1 MDFRESDIKKS
12 DFKQMDLKVIDFK
25 EKIKMDFKKITV
37 KQVIKQT
44 RTIKAPGVD
53 GIPAVYRHGGIQIA
67 KHLLKLYKVYNSD
80 RF

>member
-1 MDFRESDIKKS
+1 
-12 DFKQMDLKVIDFK
+12 
-25 EKIKMDFKKITV
+25 MDFKKITV

-67 KHLLKLYKVYNSD
+67 KHLLKLYKVYNSNG
-80 RF
+80 F